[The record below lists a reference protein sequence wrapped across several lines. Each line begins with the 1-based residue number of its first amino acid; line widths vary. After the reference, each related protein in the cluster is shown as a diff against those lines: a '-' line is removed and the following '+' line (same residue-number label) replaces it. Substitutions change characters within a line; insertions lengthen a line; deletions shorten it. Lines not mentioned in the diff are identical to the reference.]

1 MYNQQRSSLDKF
13 KEVNEGMRVAGFK
26 AQFVSS
32 LISPLSSLITYLTI
46 GVVALYGCFL
56 VLSSTISLGQLQ
68 AFIRYIWQINDPI
81 SQVSQLSAQV
91 QSSFSAMS
99 RLFSFLNIESLKDVE
114 TKRPIKEVENN

>member
-56 VLSSTISLGQLQ
+56 VLSSTIS
-68 AFIRYIWQINDPI
+68 
-81 SQVSQLSAQV
+81 
-91 QSSFSAMS
+91 
-99 RLFSFLNIESLKDVE
+99 
-114 TKRPIKEVENN
+114 